1 MAVKSTSA
9 ARYLQN
15 SVADQIVKIYSG
27 FGIKATKVHGSIV
40 AKNVAGRDLL
50 KTRSG
55 TFVMKSTSPKA
66 PKK

>member
-15 SVADQIVKIYSG
+15 SVADQIVEIYSG
-27 FGIKATKVHGSIV
+27 FGIKATKVRGGAV
-40 AKNVAGRDLL
+40 VKNIAGKELL

-55 TFVMKSTSPKA
+55 TFVMKSTSPKISN
-66 PKK
+66 K